1 MTIEELQDI
10 ADEDDIEIITTD
22 CPECGSMSIMTDSG
36 KCFVGMD
43 KHPKSN
49 AEELVRTAH
58 ELGHC
63 ETGAFYNRYSP
74 FNVIEKQERTADK
87 WAALKLI
94 PPRKLLKMLHC
105 EYIEIWEI
113 AEHFGVTEDFLR
125 RTIDIYVTSGI
136 LERA

>member
-1 MTIEELQDI
+1 MTIEDLQDI
-10 ADEDDIEIITTD
+10 ADEDGIEIMTAD
-22 CPECGSMSIMTDSG
+22 FPECSSMSIMTDSG
-36 KCFVGMD
+36 KCFIGMD
-43 KHPKSN
+43 SHQESS

-94 PPRKLLKMLHC
+94 PPRKLLKMLRS
-105 EYIEIWEI
+105 EYIELWEI
-113 AEHFGVTEDFLR
+113 AEHFGVTEEFLR
-125 RTIDIYVTSGI
+125 RTIEIYVTSGI